1 MRCVARLLIA
11 TLALGV
17 PLLASAAPDC
27 EKLSEICAE
36 PNETRVI
43 NGLAVTRSCWRYEGR
58 YRCATG
64 ETEEEPYCQELRD
77 RGCSQVDSTCTDR
90 LADGT
95 CNEFEQT
102 YRCPSGEAVDKT
114 VMNCGDRVF
123 CLGGDCFA
131 SGYAPNQDFA
141 LAASHLGTIEAA
153 VDDFDVDAMAI
164 FKGENLKCKKT
175 SFGFKNCCK
184 DKGWGLDLGLSQC
197 KESEKILGEK
207 REAGFC
213 TYVGTYKEGSF
224 LSKRK
229 YQSFCCFNSKL
240 ARIIQEQGRPQL
252 GLGWGSAEFA
262 DCRGLSPEELT
273 RVDFARIDFSEFY
286 ADALAAAGL
295 VTRPGEAD
303 LAGTIEERIRR
314 LLPQ

>member
-1 MRCVARLLIA
+1 MPRSSAQLLA
-11 TLALGV
+11 GLAL
-17 PLLASAAPDC
+17 LTTSAFIAAADC
-27 EKLSEICAE
+27 EQLSQICAE

-43 NGLAVTRSCWRYEGR
+43 NGLAVTRACWRFEQR

-77 RGCSQVDSTCTDR
+77 RSCSQVDSNCTER

-95 CNEFEQT
+95 CTEYEQT
-102 YRCPSGEAVDKT
+102 YRCPSGDALEET
-114 VMNCGDRVF
+114 VMNCGERVF
-123 CLGGDCFA
+123 CLDGDCFA
-131 SGYAPNQDFA
+131 TGYAPNQDFA
-141 LAASHLGTIEAA
+141 LAASHLGAIEAA
-153 VDDFDVDAMAI
+153 VDNFDVDAMVI
-164 FKGENLKCKKT
+164 FKGQNLQCKKT
-175 SFGFKNCCK
+175 AFGFKNCCK
-184 DKGWGLDLGLSQC
+184 DKGWGLDLGLAQC
-197 KESEKILGEK
+197 SESEVLLGEK

-213 TYVGTYKEGSF
+213 HYVGDYKKGRF

-252 GLGWGSAEFA
+252 GLDWGSAEFA
-262 DCRGLSPEELT
+262 DCRGLTPEELT

-295 VTRPGEAD
+295 VTRPGESD
-303 LAGTIEERIRR
+303 LARTIEDRILR